1 MRERTVHIVL
11 GAVSG
16 TGKSFVARLIA
27 ESVAIEFGLPLC
39 FSLTA
44 GNRPGMECAAKLKA
58 RRVDLAYVVS
68 TGRAVCLDPMIETVV
83 ERGRSVVI
91 DSCARL
97 CPALFDCL
105 RYDAVVLGLR
115 DSGFAVQFH
124 LVMTGGENLT
134 ASLKEL
140 RQSRHL
146 LGGEHAVT
154 VWLNP
159 MVSPVTWKGVPLF
172 ACDWFGEMA
181 APFESWVSLP
191 CDSSVSGQDLMRRF
205 VNSGLTLAEAIDER
219 SAFTRIER
227 TQLRIFRRALF
238 AKIGRTSARIQPDTG
253 KGGETKRTFNE
264 HRIQRKDIT
273 TYART

>member
-97 CPALFDCL
+97 YPALFDCL

-124 LVMTGGENLT
+124 VVMTGGETNACQYARIS
-134 ASLKEL
+134 AS
-140 RQSRHL
+140 
-146 LGGEHAVT
+146 T
-154 VWLNP
+154 
-159 MVSPVTWKGVPLF
+159 F
-172 ACDWFGEMA
+172 F
-181 APFESWVSLP
+181 
-191 CDSSVSGQDLMRRF
+191 
-205 VNSGLTLAEAIDER
+205 
-219 SAFTRIER
+219 AFTSATAR
-227 TQLRIFRRALF
+227 LSVRRATLTRLLRSRC
-238 AKIGRTSARIQPDTG
+238 ATETG
-253 KGGETKRTFNE
+253 VSISQKNRLPRLT
-264 HRIQRKDIT
+264 ILIAPLQRPPQSCAIS
-273 TYART
+273 